1 LVAARIHPSIYS
13 SNIVDWLSLNREV
26 SQGYGWI
33 ITTVPILTPT
43 RRMNASEYPTTK
55 FTTGASL
62 RWMTIEIPFLV
73 RTVMDSTLSLC
84 LSLDKICAVRAGWLE
99 RAVQEMKERPRRK
112 SHSQANESA
121 LTGI

>member
-1 LVAARIHPSIYS
+1 
-13 SNIVDWLSLNREV
+13 
-26 SQGYGWI
+26 
-33 ITTVPILTPT
+33 
-43 RRMNASEYPTTK
+43 MNASEYPTTK

-112 SHSQANESA
+112 YSKIILKEKKLQKRRNQMKSRK
-121 LTGI
+121 